1 MTFHALEQTNQ
12 ELFSNP
18 ELSEHNKEVLN
29 EFFRKQRSSGGGDAT
44 VSDYASRFNTLAS
57 HIDFKLDEPEKRDL
71 EKIIARFNQ
80 DEITKQNGEPYS
92 DHSKAKF
99 WKTLSVFYRQFIKEQ
114 GKGFAE
120 NVDGPELL
128 EDLELRI
135 NPVTEVEPS
144 TKPTPKE
151 IKELAEAANT
161 LRDKAIIIF
170 GFSTGCRI
178 GEIAVTQY
186 DPEPIRWK
194 HIKFKDDYMEVK
206 ISEQGPNNR
215 GKTGERTI
223 PVRIG
228 MPLMKQ
234 LQEEK
239 MGSLDDPVFKKEDAQ
254 RICPRCGEE
263 ASRKDGDDR
272 LTYENR
278 RYICS
283 SCNWEG
289 KTLETDAKYEP
300 LTGNAVRR
308 VIERCYRRSTVERE
322 IDLNPHA
329 VFRKARALHKA
340 AVGWT
345 EYQLRSQ
352 FGWSENSDAPKHYIT
367 ITNQGLLA
375 AMQEEFGDGVIQED
389 LGFNEDDIVKPVTCE
404 DCRELNSCLN
414 QYCRSCGTELSE
426 DLVMHN
432 RPEESQVK
440 EMVDEA
446 EEIGYEEE
454 QFRQIVKGV
463 LETMEGS

>member
-1 MTFHALEQTNQ
+1 M
-12 ELFSNP
+12 
-18 ELSEHNKEVLN
+18 
-29 EFFRKQRSSGGGDAT
+29 
-44 VSDYASRFNTLAS
+44 
-57 HIDFKLDEPEKRDL
+57 
-71 EKIIARFNQ
+71 
-80 DEITKQNGEPYS
+80 
-92 DHSKAKF
+92 
-99 WKTLSVFYRQFIKEQ
+99 
-114 GKGFAE
+114 
-120 NVDGPELL
+120 DGPELL

-135 NPVTEVEPS
+135 NPVTEVKPS
-144 TKPTPKE
+144 TKPTPRE
-151 IKELAEAANT
+151 IKQIAEAANT
-161 LRDKAIIIF
+161 LRDKCLILF

-194 HIKFKDDYMEVK
+194 HIEFKADYMKVM
-206 ISEQGPNNR
+206 ISEQGPSSR

-223 PVRIG
+223 PVRVG

-234 LQEEK
+234 FQEES
-239 MGSLDDPVFKKEDAQ
+239 MDSMEDPVFKKGDAK
-254 RICPRCGEE
+254 RLCPSCGAE
-263 ASRKDGDDR
+263 AERKDGDDR

-278 RYICS
+278 RYNCHECS
-283 SCNWEG
+283 WQG

-300 LTGNAVRR
+300 LTGDAVRR
-308 VIERCYRRSTVERE
+308 VIERCYRRSSVERE

-375 AMQEEFGDGVIQED
+375 AMQEEFGDGVIEEE
-389 LGFNEDDIVKPVTCE
+389 LGFNEDEPVKPVTCV

-414 QYCRSCGTELSE
+414 SYCRSCGTELQE
-426 DLVMHN
+426 ELVLHN
-432 RPEESQVK
+432 RPEESKVK

-446 EEIGYEEE
+446 EEIGYSEEE
-454 QFRQIVKGV
+454 FREIVRGV
-463 LETMEGS
+463 LDTMDKN